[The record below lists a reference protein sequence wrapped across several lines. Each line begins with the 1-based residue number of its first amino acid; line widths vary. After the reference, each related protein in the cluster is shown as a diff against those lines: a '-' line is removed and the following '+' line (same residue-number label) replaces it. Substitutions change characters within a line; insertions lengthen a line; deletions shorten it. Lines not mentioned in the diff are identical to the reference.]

1 MFDIDKDI
9 MKFEIDYNC
18 NLQRNVSFLRT
29 IPQDI
34 PHTNALYPLCLTL
47 GIIFFPAFENSL
59 SVSQELLGH
68 YTYNCKYRPR
78 LYRFT
83 ELQQY
88 IN

>member
-1 MFDIDKDI
+1 
-9 MKFEIDYNC
+9 MKVELDYGY
-18 NLQRNVSFLRT
+18 NLQRNVNFFHI

-59 SVSQELLGH
+59 SVNQESLGH
-68 YTYNCKYRPR
+68 YIYNCKYRPR

>member
-1 MFDIDKDI
+1 
-9 MKFEIDYNC
+9 MKFELDHNYI
-18 NLQRNVSFLRT
+18 LQRNVNFFHT

-59 SVSQELLGH
+59 SVNQESLGH
-68 YTYNCKYRPR
+68 YIYNCKYRPR